1 MEKLN
6 RTPVIIASIVFAVGL
21 WLIVNLGFDY
31 TTTKDIPVV
40 IQNLPDDIAFRTT
53 PPEYIRARVRGEGWK
68 LLGMQIGGETKYT
81 LDLGNERS
89 TVLVR
94 TATELPERLRVPSGI
109 DVTELSP
116 PQFTVN
122 LEEKSSK
129 QIPVQPVLDVTYREG
144 FNRIGPVSVSPDSVT
159 ILGAESVIATIDYWR
174 TRPLV
179 LRDVRDP
186 VRRTV
191 DLSDSLSRIIKL
203 NITAA
208 EVRFD
213 VQPIAEKTIT
223 GLRINVEGVPA
234 NREVMVIPPRIDLV
248 VRGGINQLAAID
260 EESFTAQINYRD
272 ILADTS
278 GMVSARI
285 VGPNNVRIVQRSPDR
300 VRYVIR
306 RTQ

>member
-31 TTTKDIPVV
+31 TTTKDIPLV

-68 LLGMQIGGETKYT
+68 LLGMQIGGETKYI

-116 PQFTVN
+116 PQFALN
-122 LEEKSSK
+122 LEQKSSRR
-129 QIPVQPVLDVTYREG
+129 IPIQPVLDVTYREG
-144 FNRIGPVSVSPDSVT
+144 FSRIGPLSVSPDSVT
-159 ILGAESVIATIDYWR
+159 ILGAESVIATIDYWK
-174 TRPLV
+174 TKPLV

-186 VRRTV
+186 VRRAV

-203 NITAA
+203 DIAAA

-260 EESFTAQINYRD
+260 EESFSAQINYRD

-278 GMVSARI
+278 GIVTARI
-285 VGPNNVRIVQRSPDR
+285 VGPNNVRIVQRSPER

>member
-68 LLGMQIGGETKYT
+68 LLGMQIGGETKYI

-116 PQFTVN
+116 PQFALN
-122 LEEKSSK
+122 LEQKSSRR
-129 QIPVQPVLDVTYREG
+129 IPIQPVLDVTYREG
-144 FNRIGPVSVSPDSVT
+144 FSRIGPLSVSPDSVT
-159 ILGAESVIATIDYWR
+159 ILGAESVIATIDYWK
-174 TRPLV
+174 TKPLV

-186 VRRTV
+186 VRRAV

-203 NITAA
+203 DIAAA

-260 EESFTAQINYRD
+260 EESFSAQINYRD

-278 GMVSARI
+278 GIVTARI
-285 VGPNNVRIVQRSPDR
+285 VGPNNVRIVQRSPER